1 MTLHSPAAFRP
12 KTLGRPSL
20 TNWALFLLLATGV
33 FVADQASKWAAVS
46 ALTDTMEG
54 LGESPLSGPGLTRFI
69 ETKHP
74 SPTLRVA
81 IYEDW
86 FHFRYVE
93 NPGAA
98 WGFLSR
104 SISEYRTPFFLTLS
118 VAAMIFILL
127 YFARTTQ
134 GQKTLRVALALVFGG
149 AMGNFV
155 DRSRL
160 GYVIDFIDWHIQDKF
175 TWPTF
180 NIADAA
186 ITIGVILLLIVSIC
200 EERRNARS
208 SRIAV

>member
-1 MTLHSPAAFRP
+1 
-12 KTLGRPSL
+12 LGRPSFL
-20 TNWALFLLLATGV
+20 SWALFALLGTGV
-33 FVADQASKWAAVS
+33 FVADQASKWAAVTV
-46 ALTDTMEG
+46 LTDTMEG
-54 LGESPLSGPGLTRFI
+54 LESPLSVPGLMRFVH
-69 ETKHP
+69 TQHP
-74 SPTLRVA
+74 APTLRVA
-81 IYEDW
+81 IDEDW

-118 VAAMIFILL
+118 VAAMLFILI
-127 YFARTTQ
+127 YYARTSNE
-134 GQKTLRVALALVFGG
+134 QKTLRVALGLVFGG

-160 GYVIDFIDWHIQDKF
+160 GYVIDFIDWHIGDHF

-208 SRIAV
+208 SRISV